1 MAKKES
7 SPPRRPPEAL
17 PIPVHCA
24 GKGCERE
31 TVLLLPGKL
40 SFRAGIWI
48 ETGWTVLNDPSD
60 HSVVFLCSDCH
71 AKGQASEQIREE
83 STGLTA
89 QREVSG

>member
-1 MAKKES
+1 MAKERAV
-7 SPPRRPPEAL
+7 PRKRPPETL

-48 ETGWTVLNDPSD
+48 DPGWTAINDPSD
-60 HSVVFLCSDCH
+60 HSVVFLCAECD
-71 AKGQASEQIREE
+71 AKGQASEQFRDEPVR
-83 STGLTA
+83 LPA
-89 QREVSG
+89 KR